1 MGFFWATRATRAA
14 CKGPQE
20 KILFSVDHRV
30 NRPWP
35 HHLINAAWLADEV
48 IE

>member
-1 MGFFWATRATRAA
+1 MGFFGQQAPRAA
-14 CKGPQE
+14 RNGPQE
-20 KILFSVDHRV
+20 KILFSIDHRV

-35 HHLINAAWLADEV
+35 HHLINAAWLADGV